1 MGTISADTF
10 RRLYLLYLL
19 AQFQRG
25 SFGLKRLHK
34 VAYIPEREDKSLRPF
49 EFRKYFYGQYSES
62 LDDIKDQLISMGFVA
77 AVPLAA
83 REAGPDQQGNRF
95 FVTEHANQPLYR
107 RVLVAVS
114 PGLPRLMEGV
124 VREYG
129 YKVEKELVDL
139 CYHFPEFVAAKDG
152 EVIFSSN
159 LPEHMDVNLPEDECE
174 DLELALKPEL
184 VIPMVRLADALDE
197 TDIDWSKVQEVER
210 LPAPSS

>member
-10 RRLYLLYLL
+10 RRLYLVYLL

-34 VAYIPEREDKSLRPF
+34 VAYIPEREDESLRPF
-49 EFRKYFYGQYSES
+49 EFRKYFYGQYSDS

-77 AVPLAA
+77 AVPLRP

-95 FVTEHANQPLYR
+95 FVTERANWPLYH
-107 RVLVAVS
+107 RVLAAIS
-114 PGLPRLMEGV
+114 PGLPRLMQRV
-124 VREYG
+124 VKEYG

-139 CYHFPEFVAAKDG
+139 CYQFPEFVAAKDG

-159 LPEHMDVNLPEDECE
+159 LPERMEVNLSEDECE

-184 VIPMVRLADALDE
+184 VVPMVRLAEALDE
-197 TDIDWSKVQEVER
+197 TDIDWDKVQEVER
-210 LPAPSS
+210 LPVPGS